1 MGMIRNIA
9 LGEIYHLYNRGV
21 NSQIICLDDNDR
33 QRLLFV
39 LLHCQSPLPFNRNLD
54 RYLPSR
60 AGTDGTNNF
69 SVTRKVREKI
79 IAERLV
85 GLINFC
91 IMGNHFHVCVQ
102 EKMEGGI
109 SKYMQRVLNSYTKY
123 FNTRHKRKGHLFE
136 GPYKLVHV
144 TSNTQLLH
152 LSAYIHRNPRDL
164 REWRNREYDY
174 PWSSC
179 RDYVGGNRFDEL
191 LDRSI
196 VLGQFPSNASYKKFL
211 STSTAK
217 TRVTQL
223 GNEHFFE
230 D

>member
-1 MGMIRNIA
+1 MIRNIA

-33 QRLLFV
+33 RRLLFV
-39 LLHCQSPLPFNRNLD
+39 LLHCQSSLPFNRNLD
-54 RYLPSR
+54 LYLSSR
-60 AGTDGTNNF
+60 NSNNNF
-69 SVTRKVREKI
+69 NVTLKTREKI
-79 IAERLV
+79 IA
-85 GLINFC
+85 GQIAKLINFC
-91 IMGNHFHVCVQ
+91 IMGNHFHISVQ
-102 EKMEGGI
+102 EKTEGGI

-123 FNTRHKRKGHLFE
+123 FNKRHKRKGHLFE

-144 TSNTQLLH
+144 KSNTQLLH
-152 LSAYIHRNPRDL
+152 LSAYIHRNPRDM
-164 REWRNREYDY
+164 REWRNHEYDY

-179 RDYVGGNRFDEL
+179 QDYVGSNRFGEL

-196 VLGQFPSNASYKKFL
+196 VLDQFPSNASYKKFL

-217 TRVTQL
+217 VHGTEL
-223 GNEHFFE
+223 GETHFFE